1 MNTYDLAMNAKKSV
15 RIKAEISKD
24 DMINLYLD
32 LIIIWT
38 YSKDKDRKK
47 KIDEYVKVLR
57 GLTIWLGDLCVIIVP
72 IQYQL
77 YVIANAKNIIIMR
90 LKNEVWNYTK

>member
-1 MNTYDLAMNAKKSV
+1 MNKKVKSV
-15 RIKAEISKD
+15 SIKAEISKD

-57 GLTIWLGDLCVIIVP
+57 GLT
-72 IQYQL
+72 
-77 YVIANAKNIIIMR
+77 KN
-90 LKNEVWNYTK
+90 

>member
-32 LIIIWT
+32 LILIWNN
-38 YSKDKDRKK
+38 SKDKDRKK

-57 GLTIWLGDLCVIIVP
+57 GLTI
-72 IQYQL
+72 
-77 YVIANAKNIIIMR
+77 
-90 LKNEVWNYTK
+90 

>member
-1 MNTYDLAMNAKKSV
+1 MNKKVKSV
-15 RIKAEISKD
+15 SIKAEISKD

-57 GLTIWLGDLCVIIVP
+57 GLTKKWP
-72 IQYQL
+72 I
-77 YVIANAKNIIIMR
+77 
-90 LKNEVWNYTK
+90 